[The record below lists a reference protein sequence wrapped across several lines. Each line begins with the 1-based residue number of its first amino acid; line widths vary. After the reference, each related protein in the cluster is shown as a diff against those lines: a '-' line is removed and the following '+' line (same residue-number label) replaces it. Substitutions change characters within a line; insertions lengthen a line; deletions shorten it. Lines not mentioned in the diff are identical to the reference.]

1 MNDPKEVLWRLVAG
15 ESLSREETE
24 ELFGALMDGQVSEPI
39 KAALLVA
46 LRMKGEAV
54 SEISGAAAAMRRRV
68 IPIPH
73 TSEGIVDT
81 CGTGGDGRGTFNIS
95 TAAALVAA
103 AAGVSVAKHGNR
115 SVSSKS
121 GSADVLAA
129 LGVKIEIDPAT
140 AGQALDTVG
149 ITFLFAP
156 LLHPAMREVMPVRRE
171 LGMRTIF
178 NVLGPLTNPAGAR
191 RQVMGVYSQ
200 ALVEPIGQV
209 LRDLGAEHALVVHGD
224 GLDEITTTGS
234 TTVSEVRDGEVRTY
248 TLEPERFGLR
258 RVRVEDLAGGMP
270 EDNAALMHRVFG
282 GETGPLADVT
292 ALNAGAAIYVAGLAS
307 SLEEGVETARSVL
320 ASGAAAG
327 KLDELKGFL
336 GWRLRTSWCASP
348 SAAAS
353 RSPSS
358 RRICRRAGRSPGPT
372 MLSWQRS
379 PKRIPQSSPRSRWAP
394 LAWARSTAG
403 SIR

>member
-1 MNDPKEVLWRLVAG
+1 MMLDPKEVLWRLVAG

-54 SEISGAAAAMRRRV
+54 AEISGAAAAMRRRV

-73 TSEGIVDT
+73 TATRVVDT

-103 AAGVSVAKHGNR
+103 SAGAPVAKHGNR

-140 AGQALDTVG
+140 AGRALDTVG
-149 ITFLFAP
+149 IAFLFAP

-191 RQVMGVYSQ
+191 RQLMGVYSES
-200 ALVEPIGQV
+200 LVEVIAKV

-224 GLDEITTTGS
+224 GLDEITITGS
-234 TTVSEVRDGEVRTY
+234 TTVSEVRDGEVRTF
-248 TLEPERFGLR
+248 TLEPERFGIR

-270 EDNAALMHRVFG
+270 DENAALMHRVFG
-282 GETGPLADVT
+282 GEEGPLSDVT
-292 ALNAGAAIYVAGLAS
+292 ALNAGAAIYVAGLAPT
-307 SLEEGVETARSVL
+307 LEEGYEAARASL
-320 ASGAAAG
+320 ASGAAAR
-327 KLDELKGFL
+327 KLNELKGFL
-336 GWRLRTSWCASP
+336 G
-348 SAAAS
+348 
-353 RSPSS
+353 
-358 RRICRRAGRSPGPT
+358 
-372 MLSWQRS
+372 
-379 PKRIPQSSPRSRWAP
+379 
-394 LAWARSTAG
+394 
-403 SIR
+403 

>member
-1 MNDPKEVLWRLVAG
+1 MLEPKEALWRLAAG

-54 SEISGAAAAMRRRV
+54 AEIAGAATAMRRRV
-68 IPIPH
+68 VPIHH
-73 TSEGIVDT
+73 TVEGVVDT

-103 AAGVSVAKHGNR
+103 AAGVHVAKHGNR

-129 LGVKIEIDPAT
+129 LGVKIDMDPET
-140 AGQALDTVG
+140 AGRALERVG

-191 RQVMGVYSQ
+191 RQLMGVYAE
-200 ALVEPIGQV
+200 ALVEPIGHV
-209 LRDLGAEHALVVHGD
+209 LRDLGAEHALVVHGSD
-224 GLDEITTTGS
+224 GLDEITTTGP
-234 TTVSEVRDGEVRTY
+234 TLVSEVKDGEVSSFI
-248 TLEPERFGLR
+248 LEPERFGIPRARL
-258 RVRVEDLAGGMP
+258 EDLAGGGP
-270 EDNAALMHRVFG
+270 DENAALMHRVLG
-282 GETGPLADVT
+282 SEPGPLADVT
-292 ALNAGAAIYVAGLAS
+292 ALNAGAAIYVSGLAP
-307 SLEEGVETARSVL
+307 SLEEGYGRAREVL
-320 ASGAAAG
+320 ASGAGAR
-327 KLDELKGFL
+327 KLAELKGFL
-336 GWRLRTSWCASP
+336 A
-348 SAAAS
+348 
-353 RSPSS
+353 
-358 RRICRRAGRSPGPT
+358 
-372 MLSWQRS
+372 
-379 PKRIPQSSPRSRWAP
+379 
-394 LAWARSTAG
+394 
-403 SIR
+403 

>member
-1 MNDPKEVLWRLVAG
+1 MPLDARSALVRVTAG

-24 ELFGALMDGQVSEPI
+24 ELFGQLMDGLVSETL

-54 SEISGAAAAMRRRV
+54 SEISGAAAAMRSRS

-73 TSEGIVDT
+73 TTQGLVDT

-103 AAGVSVAKHGNR
+103 AAGVPVAKHGNR
-115 SVSSKS
+115 SVSSRS

-129 LGVKIEIDPAT
+129 LGVNIEISPET
-140 AGQALDTVG
+140 AGRTLDAVG

-191 RQVMGVYSQ
+191 RQVMGVYSE
-200 ALVEPIGQV
+200 ALVEPIGHV

-224 GLDEITTTGS
+224 GLDEITTTGR
-234 TTVSEVRDGEVRTY
+234 TRIAEVRDGEVRLY
-248 TLEPERFGLR
+248 DLEPERFGLR
-258 RVRVEDLAGGMP
+258 RARLEELAGGAP
-270 EDNAALMHRVFG
+270 EENAAAVRRVFG

-292 ALNAGAAIYVAGLAS
+292 ALNAGAALYVSGLAAS
-307 SLEEGVETARSVL
+307 HEEGVVKARETL
-320 ASGAAAG
+320 ASGAAAQ
-327 KLDELKGFL
+327 KLEEL
-336 GWRLRTSWCASP
+336 
-348 SAAAS
+348 
-353 RSPSS
+353 RSF
-358 RRICRRAGRSPGPT
+358 PG
-372 MLSWQRS
+372 
-379 PKRIPQSSPRSRWAP
+379 
-394 LAWARSTAG
+394 
-403 SIR
+403 

>member
-1 MNDPKEVLWRLVAG
+1 MNPLDPKEVLWRLVAG

-24 ELFGALMDGQVSEPI
+24 ELFGALMDGLVSEPI

-54 SEISGAAAAMRRRV
+54 AEITGAASAMRRRV

-95 TAAALVAA
+95 TAAALVAS
-103 AAGVSVAKHGNR
+103 AAGVAVAKHGNR

-129 LGVKIEIDPAT
+129 LGVKIEIDPET
-140 AGQALDTVG
+140 AGRTLDQVG

-191 RQVMGVYSQ
+191 RQVMGVYSE
-200 ALVEPIGQV
+200 ALVEPIGRV
-209 LRDLGAEHALVVHGD
+209 LCDLGAEHALVVHGD

-234 TTVSEVRDGEVRTY
+234 TTVSEVRDGAVHTY

-258 RVRVEDLAGGMP
+258 RVRVEDLAGGRP
-270 EDNAALMHRVFG
+270 EDNAALLRRVFG
-282 GETGPLADVT
+282 GETGPLSDVT
-292 ALNAGAAIYVAGLAS
+292 ALNAGAAIYVAGLAP
-307 SLEEGVETARSVL
+307 SLEEGYESARAAL
-320 ASGAAAG
+320 ASGAASR
-327 KLDELKGFL
+327 KLEALVGFL
-336 GWRLRTSWCASP
+336 G
-348 SAAAS
+348 
-353 RSPSS
+353 
-358 RRICRRAGRSPGPT
+358 
-372 MLSWQRS
+372 
-379 PKRIPQSSPRSRWAP
+379 
-394 LAWARSTAG
+394 
-403 SIR
+403 

>member
-1 MNDPKEVLWRLVAG
+1 MSDPKEVLWRLVAG

-191 RQVMGVYSQ
+191 RQVMGVYTQ

-224 GLDEITTTGS
+224 GLDEITTTGP

-258 RVRVEDLAGGMP
+258 RVRVEELAGGMP
-270 EDNAALMHRVFG
+270 ADNAALMHRVFG
-282 GETGPLADVT
+282 GEAGPLADVT
-292 ALNAGAAIYVAGLAS
+292 ALNAGAAVYVAGLAP
-307 SLEEGVETARSVL
+307 SLEEGVETARGVL

-327 KLDELKGFL
+327 KLDELRGFL
-336 GWRLRTSWCASP
+336 G
-348 SAAAS
+348 
-353 RSPSS
+353 
-358 RRICRRAGRSPGPT
+358 
-372 MLSWQRS
+372 
-379 PKRIPQSSPRSRWAP
+379 
-394 LAWARSTAG
+394 
-403 SIR
+403 